1 MEISS
6 VDLQNEINAGKKVIV
21 EFWAEWCGPCRMMKP
36 AFEKVA
42 SENTTDVK
50 MYTMNVDLNREV
62 SAALGIRSIPTVKI
76 FNAGQVIETKV
87 GILSEG
93 QINGLVTEL
102 ING

>member
-6 VDLQNEINAGKKVIV
+6 VELQEKIDNGDKIIV

-42 SENTTDVK
+42 KENTSDVK
-50 MYTMNVDLNREV
+50 MYTMNVDTNREIG
-62 SAALGIRSIPTVKI
+62 AALGIRSIPTVKI
-76 FNAGQVIETKV
+76 FNSGQVIETKV
-87 GILSEG
+87 GMLSEG

>member
-1 MEISS
+1 MEISTKELKEK
-6 VDLQNEINAGKKVIV
+6 VNNGEKVIV
-21 EFWAEWCGPCRMMKP
+21 EFWAPWCGPCRMMKP

-42 SENTTDVK
+42 NENTSDVK

-76 FNAGQVIETKV
+76 FNAGQIVETKV
-87 GILSEG
+87 GMLSEG